1 LPSIFDPSEE
11 GGRERGWEGEVGG
24 EGGEAEPTDD
34 IDSIRA
40 AANFFIHKVIILT
53 IYSCV

>member
-11 GGRERGWEGEVGG
+11 GGRERREEVR
-24 EGGEAEPTDD
+24 EVGEAEPTDD